1 MTGGPTWFPVAL
13 SIDVPS
19 HSPTGTYLHGE
30 PIVLWRDPA
39 GAVHAWADRCP
50 HRGMQLS
57 LGFLREGR
65 LACPYHG
72 WRYDAEGRCTHIPA
86 HPEVVPPRAM
96 SVERLGAR
104 ESQAIVWAATGDA
117 SISAPAAVE
126 QWRPIRSVT
135 ARRSA
140 SAVQDALA
148 SSMPGLDIEG
158 DALPFPGSGLMVH
171 SVAAGKFGLA
181 LQPLGP
187 DLTAV
192 HAVHCGDASV
202 RDLIAFSRRLA
213 DLRDACE
220 SMRFS
225 SRA

>member
-1 MTGGPTWFPVAL
+1 MTAVLTWFPVAL
-13 SIDVPS
+13 SVDVPA
-19 HSPTGTYLHGE
+19 HSPTGTYLNGE
-30 PIVLWRDPA
+30 PIVLWRDPV
-39 GAVHAWADRCP
+39 GSVHAWADRCP

-72 WRYDAEGRCTHIPA
+72 WRYDAEGRCAHIPA
-86 HPEVVPPRAM
+86 HPDVVPPRSM
-96 SVERLGAR
+96 SVERLAAT

-117 SISAPAAVE
+117 PISAPPTVG

-140 SAVQDALA
+140 IAVQDALVNA
-148 SSMPGLDIEG
+148 MPGLAMQGGASDSPG
-158 DALPFPGSGLMVH
+158 ALLVQSNAMGQLGFAV
-171 SVAAGKFGLA
+171 
-181 LQPLGP
+181 QPLGP
-187 DLTAV
+187 EQSAV

-202 RDLIAFSRRLA
+202 RDLLAISERLA

-220 SMRFS
+220 SIHS
-225 SRA
+225 ESRS